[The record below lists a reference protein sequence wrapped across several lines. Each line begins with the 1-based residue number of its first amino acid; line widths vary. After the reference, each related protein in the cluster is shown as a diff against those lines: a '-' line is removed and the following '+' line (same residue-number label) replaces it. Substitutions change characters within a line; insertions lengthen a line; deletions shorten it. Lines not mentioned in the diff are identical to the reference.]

1 MSCTNNEV
9 FSMAKYKV
17 TDSSSG
23 RTVQLTGESPPT
35 EKEIEGIFKQLEREQ
50 NRAKDLALAE
60 RSDQV
65 SREHTRQTLA
75 EAAVKEEGPEEI
87 SDVLLDI
94 PTLKIDEIKLVVD
107 NLEARVA
114 LDAAIANN
122 LVRLIVG
129 AQVGIGKVDLDIKG
143 VEAQAVLKV
152 KLRQVNMILAR
163 TLDTLDRNPELIRN
177 LGEAVAVVGKEAG
190 RAVGELGTQA
200 GRALGPGG
208 PVGEAIGQVGK
219 SLGPGGP
226 VGDTVGQIGK
236 SLGPGGPLG
245 ETAGQVGEGAR
256 EALGPGGGV
265 RRREGDKDETAQEG
279 EAAREVMGPE
289 GGVRRRTGDTTERNE
304 SVTAAEGPVKEA
316 VKDVSKGV
324 DETIEGKNR
333 VREKERRHFLKKKK
347 EKANI

>member
-1 MSCTNNEV
+1 VRLLHPFFATVITFSASEYSLSGINNEV
-9 FSMAKYKV
+9 FQMAKYKI

-23 RTVQLTGESPPT
+23 KTVQLTGESPPT

-50 NRAKDLALAE
+50 NRAGELALME
-60 RSDQV
+60 RSNQV
-65 SREHTRQTLA
+65 SRERTRQTLA

-94 PTLKIDEIKLVVD
+94 PMLKVDEIKLVVD

-163 TLDTLDRNPELIRN
+163 TLDTLDRNPDLIRN
-177 LGEAVAVVGKEAG
+177 LGEAVGAIGRETG
-190 RAVGELGTQA
+190 RAVGEIGTQA

-208 PVGEAIGQVGK
+208 PVGEAVGQV
-219 SLGPGGP
+219 
-226 VGDTVGQIGK
+226 
-236 SLGPGGPLG
+236 
-245 ETAGQVGEGAR
+245 
-256 EALGPGGGV
+256 
-265 RRREGDKDETAQEG
+265 G
-279 EAAREVMGPE
+279 EAAREVLGPG
-289 GGVRRRTGDTTERNE
+289 GGVRRRTGDTTERVE
-304 SVTAAEGPVKEA
+304 SVTAAEGPVQGA

-324 DETIEGKNR
+324 DQAIEGESR
-333 VREKERRHFLKKKK
+333 VKEKERRRFLKKKK
-347 EKANI
+347 EKASV

>member
-1 MSCTNNEV
+1 MP
-9 FSMAKYKV
+9 KYKV
-17 TDSSSG
+17 TDSSTG
-23 RTVQLTGESPPT
+23 RSLELTGDSPPT
-35 EKEIEGIFKQLEREQ
+35 EKEIEGIYRQLELERE
-50 NRAKDLALAE
+50 NRAGELVSAE

-75 EAAVKEEGPEEI
+75 DAAVKEEAPEEI

-163 TLDTLDRNPELIRN
+163 TLDTLDRNPDLIRN

-190 RAVGELGTQA
+190 RAVGEIGTQA
-200 GRALGPGG
+200 GQAVGPGG

-219 SLGPGGP
+219 AVGPGGP
-226 VGDTVGQIGK
+226 VG
-236 SLGPGGPLG
+236 
-245 ETAGQVGEGAR
+245 EAVGEVGEAAR

-265 RRREGDKDETAQEG
+265 KRSEVDRDEPAEEG
-279 EAAREVMGPE
+279 EAAREVLGPS
-289 GGVRRRTGDTTERNE
+289 GGVRRRTGETTERDE
-304 SVTAAEGPVKEA
+304 IVAAAEGPAREA
-316 VKDVSKGV
+316 VEEVSQGV
-324 DETIEGKNR
+324 DQAVEGESR
-333 VREKERRHFLKKKK
+333 VKEKERRRFLKKKK
-347 EKANI
+347 EKANA